1 MELSSTST
9 QRTYRHLRLAIVACA
24 VMVLVALVVVT
35 VAVGPV
41 TSLSALYYTPGRTL
55 FTGAMFGIALALVAL
70 SGHSVEQVL
79 LDIAA
84 VFAAFIAV
92 VPTPLGAHDAPG
104 AGGRCP
110 EGTVCLPAT
119 DARGAAVG
127 VIAVAVMGILVSVAA
142 VCLAAARRGA
152 GQALSAGVLGPVVVV
167 VLVSVGALLWLGVAA
182 PTLLAFGHL
191 VATAAFF
198 CIMIAVSLI
207 SSITAHRP
215 WRALYLVVTVG
226 MGVSLVYLTV
236 VFVAHLSGAGLG
248 QPWVLVGEVALIVF
262 FMAFWLGQTA
272 QKWQELDPAIMTAS
286 RHT

>member
-9 QRTYRHLRLAIVACA
+9 QRTYRHLRLAIVASA
-24 VMVLVALVVVT
+24 AMALVALVVVT

-84 VFAAFIAV
+84 VFAALIAV
-92 VPTPLGAHDAPG
+92 VPTPLGAHDTPAT
-104 AGGRCP
+104 GGTCP
-110 EGTVCLPAT
+110 EGTVCVPAT

-127 VIAVAVMGILVSVAA
+127 VIVVAVMGILVSVAA

-152 GQALSAGVLGPVVVV
+152 GQALSAGVVVPVVVV
-167 VLVSVGALLWLGVAA
+167 VLVSIGAILWLVVAA
-182 PTLLAFGHL
+182 PALLALGHL

-198 CIMIAVSLI
+198 GIMIVVSLI
-207 SSITAHRP
+207 SAITAHRP
-215 WRALYLVVTVG
+215 WRALYVVLTVG
-226 MGVSLVYLTV
+226 MFVSVAYLAV
-236 VFVAHLSGAGLG
+236 VFVAHLNGGGRG

-262 FMAFWLGQTA
+262 FMMFWLGQTA
-272 QKWQELDPAIMTAS
+272 QKWQEINPAIMSAGP
-286 RHT
+286 HT